1 MPEALFELVPRDHL
15 ADILGHIHNYTGL
28 PLRLINPEGHD
39 LLCFGVPMECCC
51 LLGEEAACQALHRK
65 SGEQAMALGE
75 GYIFSCGAGLNHI
88 AYPLTDIETLLGTVL
103 LGPFLME
110 AVFPDDEPVRSPD
123 AYAALQALQVLEP
136 KRVTSLSRMMD
147 YMFQSILPAERAILM
162 QSREK
167 TAGQS
172 RIGEALQMYKNQSIS
187 ASYGY
192 FYEKE
197 LLLLAK
203 VKTGDVAQAKALI
216 NDLLGY
222 VLFSEGWNLS
232 AIRLRAIELTTLLS
246 RVALDGGANADSIFK
261 LNEQF
266 LELINRQSGIED
278 ISLLLLDVV
287 EGFMNAM
294 FNETDRGNLHI
305 RRALRYIAAHYAEP
319 LRIADV
325 ATQLHLSPDYFA
337 TLFRQTVGESFN
349 AYLMRIRIEESKL
362 LLLSTNDSLTD
373 IAIATGFPDQS
384 YFCKVFKKHIGISP
398 GKYRR

>member
-1 MPEALFELVPRDHL
+1 MAEALFELVPRDHL
-15 ADILGHIHNYTGL
+15 SDILGHIHNYTGL
-28 PLRLINPEGHD
+28 PTRLLNPAGRELLR
-39 LLCFGVPMECCC
+39 FGVPAECCR
-51 LLGEEAACQALHRK
+51 LLGDEPACQVLHRK
-65 SGEQAMALGE
+65 AGTQAMALGE
-75 GYIFSCGAGLNHI
+75 GYIFSCGVGLNHI
-88 AYPLTDIETLLGTVL
+88 AYPLADRETLLGTVL
-103 LGPFLME
+103 LGPFLMD
-110 AVFPDDEPVRSPD
+110 AAYPDEEPARSPE
-123 AYAALQALQVLEP
+123 AYAALRALEVLEP

-147 YMFQSILPAERAILM
+147 YMFQSVLPAERAILM
-162 QSREK
+162 QSRQK

-172 RIGEALQMYKNQSIS
+172 RIGEALQMYKNQSIPS
-187 ASYGY
+187 SYEY

-222 VLFSEGWNLS
+222 VLFSEGWDMS
-232 AIRLRAIELTTLLS
+232 AVRLRAIELTTLLS

-287 EGFMNAM
+287 EGFMSAM
-294 FNETDRGNLHI
+294 FNETDQGNLHI

-319 LRIADV
+319 LHVSDV
-325 ATQLHLSPDYFA
+325 AAQLHLSPDYFA

-373 IAIATGFPDQS
+373 IAIATGFSDQS
-384 YFCKVFKKHIGISP
+384 YFCKVFKKHMGISP
-398 GKYRR
+398 GRYRR